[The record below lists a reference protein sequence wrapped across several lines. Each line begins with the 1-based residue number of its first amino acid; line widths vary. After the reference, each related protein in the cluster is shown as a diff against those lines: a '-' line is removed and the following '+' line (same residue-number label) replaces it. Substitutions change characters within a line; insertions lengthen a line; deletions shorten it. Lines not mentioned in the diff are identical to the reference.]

1 MQLSRGR
8 RHLNLHTARESCA
21 RNFQT
26 DFSTKEGFRMND
38 FRSPNQRFTPPQQQA
53 WPPPSA
59 DGSWG
64 SLQAQTAAQASVA
77 ERMGFIRKVYALF
90 FVGTLFAIGGVA
102 LGMSFPPLFE
112 FALEHP
118 FIMLL
123 LMLGAVMGAQAVRHV
138 PVVNVVALFA
148 FTTFTGVVISPLM
161 YYVSLY
167 NPASIWQAGGLTV
180 GIFGGLTAYV
190 FISKRDFSFLHG
202 MLWTG
207 LIIMIL
213 GGFLNWFVVGSSAL
227 GFGLAAATLLL
238 FSGFVLYDTSNIMRR
253 YPTNEYI
260 AGALDLYL
268 DAFNI
273 FLALI
278 RILNAG
284 RR

>member
-1 MQLSRGR
+1 
-8 RHLNLHTARESCA
+8 
-21 RNFQT
+21 
-26 DFSTKEGFRMND
+26 MND
-38 FRSPNQRFTPPQQQA
+38 FQSPNQQRYTPQPQQA
-53 WPPPSA
+53 WPPHNA
-59 DGSWG
+59 EGGWG
-64 SLQAQTAAQASVA
+64 SLQAQTAAQATIA

-102 LGMSFPPLFE
+102 LGMSSPMLFDY
-112 FALEHP
+112 ASEHP

-123 LMLGAVMGAQAVRHV
+123 VMLGAVMGATAVRHV

-161 YYVSLY
+161 YYVNQV
-167 NPASIWQAGGLTV
+167 NPASIWQAGLLTV

-190 FISKRDFSFLHG
+190 FISKRDFSFLRG

-207 LIIMIL
+207 LIIMII
-213 GGFLNWFVVGSSAL
+213 GGLLNVFLVGSSAL

-238 FSGFVLYDTSNIMRR
+238 FSGFVLYDTSNIIRR